1 MKLKEVKQIQTVLTS
16 LSVIALLAL
25 AMGCASTKSTENT
38 LVAAGFK
45 IITPSTPAQEAKLQ
59 TLPAGKVT
67 MVENEG
73 KTYYVFPDKAHNQAY
88 IGGPQ
93 QFSAYQSLCAQQKIA
108 AENLQAAELN
118 RDPAF
123 GWGRWVG
130 WGAVGGPGWD

>member
-1 MKLKEVKQIQTVLTS
+1 MKHIIHSFTALGA
-16 LSVIALLAL
+16 IALLAFG
-25 AMGCASTKSTENT
+25 AGCASTKSTENT

-108 AENLQAAELN
+108 TENLQAAELN

-123 GWGRWVG
+123 GWGRWGG

>member
-1 MKLKEVKQIQTVLTS
+1 MKQIQIVLRA

-25 AMGCASTKSTENT
+25 AVGCASTKSKENT

-59 TLPAGKVT
+59 ALPADKVT
-67 MVENEG
+67 MIQNDG

-93 QFSAYQSLCAQQKIA
+93 QLQAYRALSSEQQIA
-108 AENLQAAELN
+108 RENLDAAELN
-118 RDPAF
+118 QDPGF
-123 GWGRWVG
+123 GWGG
-130 WGAVGGPGWD
+130 WGGWVAVGGGGFRR